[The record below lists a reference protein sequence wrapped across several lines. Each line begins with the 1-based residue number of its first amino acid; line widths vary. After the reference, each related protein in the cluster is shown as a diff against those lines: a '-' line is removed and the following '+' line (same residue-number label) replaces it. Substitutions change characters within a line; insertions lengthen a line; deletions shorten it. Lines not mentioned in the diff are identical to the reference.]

1 MDSRNSPHNQRPAG
15 RQAERHS
22 AGDAHDRRRAPA
34 DHAKRACDESVV
46 SSGQKTADSVLRI
59 LGASVGQETMQR
71 YLGRPSCVS
80 MDDRGLRIEVPSRF
94 AADLIERRLGPA
106 LRDASGGSAIR
117 FDIAGNNAADTEK
130 NSDGASKPGRHQG
143 TEPVQ
148 RQPARP
154 PTGRRRG
161 RSVHADQT
169 LDSFVVGQS
178 NRFAHAAASRLAEG
192 QDSCHTGPFFL
203 YGPCGIGKTHLVNAV
218 LNRFRELNPGAR
230 TRIVTAETFTNEY
243 IAAIRSNTIESF
255 HRQYR
260 KVDLLC
266 IDDVHFLATKAG
278 TQTELL
284 HTFDQIGNG
293 GGRIVLASDSH
304 PGEIQKFSNA
314 LTSRFMSG
322 SLVRIDL
329 PDADTRRRMLMH
341 FAARGGL
348 RLCAG
353 AVSVLESVASADASG
368 RGLSVRD
375 LAGIVNRVS
384 AYMAVMGGI
393 GGSGAGTGEISVADV
408 EAALRGQ
415 SGYEAAT
422 PANGRPVSMTIVI
435 DRVCEGLEVTRNDLA
450 GKGRHPRVVLA
461 RAMVTLL
468 ARRLTRSSYPEIAR
482 SIGRSNHSTVI
493 TAHRRI
499 DKQILEAKA
508 VQVGLPLDGT
518 PISVVAERFER
529 AVRSLG

>member
-1 MDSRNSPHNQRPAG
+1 VERRTSSHNQRPAG
-15 RQAERHS
+15 RQAERQS
-22 AGDAHDRRRAPA
+22 DGAAHDHRRAPG
-34 DHAKRACDESVV
+34 DHAKRVCDV
-46 SSGQKTADSVLRI
+46 SIAGKTAESVLRI
-59 LGASVGQETMQR
+59 LGATVGQETMQR

-80 MDDRGLRIEVPSRF
+80 MDDQGLRIEVPSRF
-94 AADLIERRLGPA
+94 AADLIERRLGSA
-106 LRDASGGSAIR
+106 LRDASGGSSIR
-117 FDIAGNNAADTEK
+117 FDIASNNSADTEK
-130 NSDGASKPGRHQG
+130 TSDQCNAGASKPGRHQAAG
-143 TEPVQ
+143 SAQ
-148 RQPARP
+148 RHPARTP
-154 PTGRRRG
+154 MGRHKG
-161 RSVHADQT
+161 RSIHAAQT
-169 LDSFVVGQS
+169 LDSFVVGPS
-178 NRFAHAAASRLAEG
+178 NRFAFAAASRLAEG
-192 QDSCHTGPFFL
+192 HDPCQTGPFFL

-218 LNRFRELNPGAR
+218 LNRFRELSPGAR

-329 PDADTRRRMLMH
+329 PDADTRRRMIVH

-348 RLCAG
+348 KLCAG

-384 AYMAVMGGI
+384 AYMTVMGGP
-393 GGSGAGTGEISVADV
+393 GSGSGEISVADV

-415 SGYEAAT
+415 SGYDAAT
-422 PANGRPVSMTIVI
+422 PANGRPVSMPMVI
-435 DRVCEGLEVTRNDLA
+435 DRVCEGLEVTRDDLA

-468 ARRLTRSSYPEIAR
+468 ARRLTRGSYPEIAR
-482 SIGRSNHSTVI
+482 AIGRSNHSTVI

-499 DKQILEAKA
+499 NKQILEAKA